1 MSALFSKKTKSEK
14 KKSIPQKSEVAVEE
28 RELRN
33 AKDSSRGTEGG
44 SVGKKEYGEYIGE
57 ATNNE
62 AEYKAVIFALKKL
75 KQLVG
80 NTESKTTDVEVVL
93 DSELIER
100 QLKGEY
106 KIKEKNLQNYFVE
119 VWNLKSDFGSVSF
132 RHVLRGENTDADRIV
147 NQVLDRETNK
157 LL

>member
-1 MSALFSKKTKSEK
+1 
-14 KKSIPQKSEVAVEE
+14 
-28 RELRN
+28 
-33 AKDSSRGTEGG
+33 
-44 SVGKKEYGEYIGE
+44 
-57 ATNNE
+57 
-62 AEYKAVIFALKKL
+62 VIFALKKL

-80 NTESKTTDVEVVL
+80 NTEAKAVDIEVVL

-100 QLKGEY
+100 QLNGEY
-106 KIKEKNLQNYFVE
+106 KIKEKNLQNFFVE

-132 RHVLRGENTDADRIV
+132 RHVRREKNIDADRIV

>member
-1 MSALFSKKTKSEK
+1 MKTENKF
-14 KKSIPQKSEVAVEE
+14 IVHTDGGA
-28 RELRN
+28 
-33 AKDSSRGTEGG
+33 RGNPGPAAIGVVIEGS

-75 KQLVG
+75 KHLIG
-80 NTESKTTDVEVVL
+80 SAESKTSAVEVFL

-100 QLKGEY
+100 QLNGEY

-132 RHVLRGENTDADRIV
+132 RHVRREENTDADRIV
-147 NQVLDRETNK
+147 NQVLDREGSK
-157 LL
+157 LSL

>member
-1 MSALFSKKTKSEK
+1 MEK
-14 KKSIPQKSEVAVEE
+14 NKITIHTDGGA
-28 RELRN
+28 
-33 AKDSSRGTEGG
+33 RGNPGPAAIGVMIEGPT
-44 SVGKKEYGEYIGE
+44 GKKEYGEYIGE

-75 KQLVG
+75 KHLIGSV
-80 NTESKTTDVEVVL
+80 ESKTSDVKIII

-100 QLKGEY
+100 QLNGEY
-106 KIKEKNLQNYFVE
+106 KIKGKNLQNYFVE

-132 RHVLRGENTDADRIV
+132 GHVRREENTDADRIV